1 MSNPDLSP
9 VVASMNLELS
19 LAVIC
24 FLAPHVLPSVPGLR
38 PWLIGKLGRV
48 GYLSAYI
55 ALSAITFAWLIL
67 AALRAPYVGLWA
79 LSRWQVYVILVF
91 MALAC
96 TLLVAGLKTPN
107 PLSLSVRS
115 PGVDIPK
122 DAILGVTRHPLLW
135 ALGLWALGHVLVNGD
150 VASVILFGILAIFAL
165 GYMPLMDRRVQRAK
179 GREEWHRLSAGT
191 SSMLF
196 ASYLRKNPRP
206 LVDQS
211 LILSVI
217 AGFALFFLLLY
228 LHGPVIGVN
237 PLGAI
242 LF

>member
-1 MSNPDLSP
+1 MTP
-9 VVASMNLELS
+9 EFF

-24 FLAPHVLPSVPGLR
+24 FLAPHVLPSIPGLR

-67 AALRAPYVGLWA
+67 ATLRAPYVGLWA
-79 LSRWQVYVILVF
+79 LSRWQVYLTAVL

-96 TLLVAGLKTPN
+96 TLLVAGLRTPN

-115 PGVDIPK
+115 PDVDIPK

-135 ALGLWALGHVLVNGD
+135 ALGLWALSHVLVNGD
-150 VASVILFGILAIFAL
+150 VASVILFSILAIFAL
-165 GYMPLMDRRVQRAK
+165 GYMPLMDKRVQRAK
-179 GREEWHRLSAGT
+179 GMEEWHRLSAG
-191 SSMLF
+191 SSNMLF
-196 ASYLRKNPRP
+196 ASYLRKNARP

-211 LILSVI
+211 LILSLL
-217 AGFALFFLLLY
+217 AGVALFLLLLY

-237 PLGAI
+237 PLGSI